1 MKARELIVIA
11 VVLALL
17 VLIGSGCSVIQKGTE
32 AVSKV
37 ASSPVTKAAVAL
49 RNSFAD
55 ITEEEEYY
63 IGRSVAALI
72 LSKYDVY
79 QNEPLTQYVNKVG
92 SSVVAYS
99 DRPETFAGYHFLVLN
114 ANEVNA
120 LAAPGGFIFIT
131 KGLLAKCRDE
141 EMLASVLAHEVGHVA
156 SKHGLKAIKKS
167 RLVDAFKMIGSDVAA
182 RYTPAELSQLTEVFE
197 GALGDIAEQL
207 IEKGYDRKLEYEA
220 DELSVKFATAT
231 GYNPSGLT
239 RFLDALAKA
248 EPAKKEGVKGWFQTH
263 PQPQDRLDKVK
274 AEIEDLKTLPEESK
288 SRAQRFKQATSGL
301 K

>member
-17 VLIGSGCSVIQKGTE
+17 VLIGLGCSVIQKGTE

-79 QNEPLTQYVNKVG
+79 QNDPVTQYVNKVG
-92 SSVVAYS
+92 SAVAAYS
-99 DRPETFAGYHFLVLN
+99 DRPETFAGYHFLILN
-114 ANEVNA
+114 SNEINA

-131 KGLLAKCRDE
+131 KGLLAQCRDE

-156 SKHGLKAIKKS
+156 SKHGLKAIKQS
-167 RLVDAFKMIGSDVAA
+167 RLMDTFKMLGSEAA
-182 RYTPAELSQLTEVFE
+182 AKYTPAQLSQLTELFE
-197 GALGDIAEQL
+197 GALSDIAGQL

-220 DELSVKFATAT
+220 DKLSVKVSMAT
-231 GYNPSGLT
+231 GYNPNG
-239 RFLDALAKA
+239 LAKFLEA
-248 EPAKKEGVKGWFQTH
+248 LSGEAKKQGVKGWFQTH
-263 PQPQDRLDKVK
+263 PTPEDRLERVK
-274 AEIEDLKTLPEESK
+274 GQIEDLKTLPEESK
-288 SRAQRFKQATSGL
+288 FRAQRFKQAVSGL